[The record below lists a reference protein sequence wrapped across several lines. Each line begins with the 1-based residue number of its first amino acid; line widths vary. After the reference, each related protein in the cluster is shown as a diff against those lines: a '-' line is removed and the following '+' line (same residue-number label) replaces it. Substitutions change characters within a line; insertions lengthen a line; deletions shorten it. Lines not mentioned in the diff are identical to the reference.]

1 MIIQILKYTNKE
13 MKKTFALMAVA
24 SLGVMGYAQTS
35 AEIESQLA
43 EVQDQI
49 VNYDDGI
56 TDKWEI
62 RIDGAYGTNLR
73 PKSGDTY
80 GAFEYEESTKVNL
93 GVGYNPT
100 SHWYVGLGSGYA
112 HNMGHRI
119 NHYVPVLADIAWRW
133 NSDNEKWSVFL
144 EGRGGYML
152 SVGGTQTLY
161 NGQKYDCP
169 NGLMFDVQ
177 PGLYYRLKRNIDLKF
192 SVGYMHF
199 NPFDDTPDRMH
210 CTNNII
216 AKLGMNF
223 RKAVKTPARSE
234 LLAQEESLKAQLLAA
249 QEAEEAARQAA
260 LKAAQEEA
268 ARKAAAEA
276 EAARKAAEAEA
287 ARLAAIEAAKH
298 KNLTLFYE
306 IRLSDLTAEHNAQLD
321 ELVEWVNTR
330 KIDKIVVKGYAD
342 RETGNPRLNEGYAKN
357 RAEKVRKALIKKYKI
372 DKSMIECSSY
382 GDTEQPFNENIKNR
396 CTIIVVNEID

>member
-1 MIIQILKYTNKE
+1 
-13 MKKTFALMAVA
+13 MKKTFVMLAVA
-24 SLGVMGYAQTS
+24 SLGVMGNAQTS
-35 AEIESQLA
+35 AEIESQLTD
-43 EVQDQI
+43 VQEQLE
-49 VNYDDGI
+49 NYDDGI
-56 TDKWEI
+56 AKKWEL
-62 RIDGAYGTNLR
+62 RLDLAGETNFVDD
-73 PKSGDTY
+73 PSSSKYT
-80 GAFEYEESTKVNL
+80 AFLPYEEALGFNIGGGYNFTSNFYAGLATGCFFSMGSCELEKGPSYIPAILDLTYRWNL
-93 GVGYNPT
+93 G
-100 SHWYVGLGSGYA
+100 
-112 HNMGHRI
+112 
-119 NHYVPVLADIAWRW
+119 DKERW
-133 NSDNEKWSVFL
+133 SFFIQA
-144 EGRGGYML
+144 RGGYCFSITGDEKL
-152 SVGGTQTLY
+152 NGKTYEYPNALY
-161 NGQKYDCP
+161 ADI
-169 NGLMFDVQ
+169 Q
-177 PGLYYRLKRNIDLKF
+177 PGFYYRSKRNVDVKF
-192 SVGYMHF
+192 SVGYAHLSP
-199 NPFDDTPDRMH
+199 NDDTPDVLHSSNMLMAKIGA
-210 CTNNII
+210 NI
-216 AKLGMNF
+216 
-223 RKAVKTPARSE
+223 RKAPKMPKRSE

>member
-1 MIIQILKYTNKE
+1 
-13 MKKTFALMAVA
+13 MKKTFVMLAVA
-24 SLGVMGYAQTS
+24 SLGVMGNAQTS
-35 AEIESQLA
+35 AEIESQLTD
-43 EVQDQI
+43 VQEQLE
-49 VNYDDGI
+49 NYDDGI
-56 TDKWEI
+56 ADKWEL
-62 RIDGAYGTNLR
+62 RIDAAAETTFTDDYTSTGSLKWEEGF
-73 PKSGDTY
+73 
-80 GAFEYEESTKVNL
+80 AFNL
-93 GVGYNPT
+93 GGGYNFNSNFYAGIATGHYNKIGRSKT
-100 SHWYVGLGSGYA
+100 SKAPCYIPALLDLTY
-112 HNMGHRI
+112 
-119 NHYVPVLADIAWRW
+119 RW
-133 NSDNEKWSVFL
+133 NGKKEKWSFFI
-144 EGRGGYML
+144 EGRGGYMFGIN
-152 SVGGTQTLY
+152 SNQKIKGGEYEFPDALY
-161 NGQKYDCP
+161 V
-169 NGLMFDVQ
+169 DVQ
-177 PGLYYRLKRNIDLKF
+177 PGVYYRMKRNMDLKF
-192 SVGYMHF
+192 SLGYAHISPM
-199 NPFDDTPDRMH
+199 DDTPDMLYAS
-210 CTNNII
+210 NMLMAKVGINI
-216 AKLGMNF
+216 
-223 RKAVKTPARSE
+223 RKAPKMPERSE

-342 RETGNPRLNEGYAKN
+342 RETGNPRLNVGYAKN

>member
-1 MIIQILKYTNKE
+1 
-13 MKKTFALMAVA
+13 MKKTFVMLAVA
-24 SLGVMGYAQTS
+24 SMGVMGNAQTS

-43 EVQDQI
+43 EVQEQI

-56 TDKWEI
+56 TDKWEL
-62 RIDGAYGTNLR
+62 RIDAAAETSLKRDSRQVGSL
-73 PKSGDTY
+73 KW
-80 GAFEYEESTKVNL
+80 EEAL
-93 GVGYNPT
+93 GLNVGGGYNFNSNFYAGIAT
-100 SHWYVGLGSGYA
+100 GYYHKIGNSQTNTA
-112 HNMGHRI
+112 PSYI
-119 NHYVPVLADIAWRW
+119 PALLDLTYRW
-133 NSDNEKWSVFL
+133 NLDDKEKWSFFIQA
-144 EGRGGYML
+144 RGGYCFGITSNEKLTSGGEYEYPDALYLDIQPGFYYRMKRNMDLKL
-152 SVGGTQTLY
+152 SVGFAHIS
-161 NGQKYDCP
+161 P
-169 NGLMFDVQ
+169 E
-177 PGLYYRLKRNIDLKF
+177 
-192 SVGYMHF
+192 
-199 NPFDDTPDRMH
+199 DDTPDLLH
-210 CTNNII
+210 STNMIMAKFGVNI
-216 AKLGMNF
+216 
-223 RKAVKTPARSE
+223 RKAPKMPERSE

-372 DKSMIECSSY
+372 DKNMIECSSY